1 MRLYMSMC
9 VCVCIHA
16 HVRSFMGEP
25 FCVCV
30 CLCVRGCVRTN
41 EQMHVQICL
50 FIFNC

>member
-1 MRLYMSMC
+1 MHAFIHVC

-16 HVRSFMGEP
+16 HVRSFVGEP

-41 EQMHVQICL
+41 EQCVNMLSDI
-50 FIFNC
+50 